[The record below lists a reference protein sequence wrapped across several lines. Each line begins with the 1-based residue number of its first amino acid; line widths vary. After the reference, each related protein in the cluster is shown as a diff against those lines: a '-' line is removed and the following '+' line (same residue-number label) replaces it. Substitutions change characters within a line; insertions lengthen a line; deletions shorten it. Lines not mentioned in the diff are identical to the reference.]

1 MNNIKE
7 LIIPTIGFQNTG
19 SICYF
24 NSLIQCLL
32 SSEHFI
38 SYVSSHPIFYDFFK
52 HISEDQWNATF
63 TTSLLQSIGNFQPNQ
78 SSSEYFLYLLDYF
91 KWEDLFECKHLIQT
105 KCTECH
111 HLKENT
117 DVSYN
122 PLIEKT
128 FSEFVQFECE
138 LENVACDGCK
148 RRTALNKKQTLHKL
162 SNLIVL
168 SLNKYFTKT
177 LIEYPSVIQV
187 GRDVKYRLI
196 GTIEHLGVLGGGH
209 YIARVRRGDEF
220 YIVDDMRV
228 TQISEDTFTK
238 CVAETYMVFYE
249 RMIE

>member
-1 MNNIKE
+1 MQSQKE

-38 SYVSSHPIFYDFFK
+38 RFVSNHPLFNDFFR
-52 HISEDQWNATF
+52 HIMEDQWNATF
-63 TTSLLQSIGNFQPNQ
+63 TTSLLHSIGNFQPNQ
-78 SSSEYFLYLLDYF
+78 SSSEYFLYLLDYL
-91 KWEDLFECKHLIQT
+91 KWEDLFECKHVIQT
-105 KCTECH
+105 VCMACQHK
-111 HLKENT
+111 KEKQ

-122 PLIEKT
+122 PFIESS
-128 FSEFVQFECE
+128 FSEFIQYECT
-138 LENVACDGCK
+138 LENVLCDGCK
-148 RRTALNKKQTLHKL
+148 QKTNFSKKQVLHKI

-168 SLNKYFTKT
+168 SLNKYFMKK

-187 GRDVKYRLI
+187 GNNVKYRLI

-228 TQISEDTFTK
+228 TQINEETFTK
-238 CVAETYMVFYE
+238 CVAETYMIFYE
-249 RMIE
+249 RME